1 MNSVGHTFYVKDG
14 GLHFQYNAL
23 GDTYRV
29 SGPLSLA
36 PGEHSLVAR
45 FERDG
50 KGGVLT
56 LATDG
61 TDIAS
66 GPIPKLVRMLGSTGL
81 DIGRDAMSP
90 KTADYAAPFPFTGT
104 IHRATFEIH
113 SRRSAADVEA
123 HAKMELARE

>member
-1 MNSVGHTFYVKDG
+1 M
-14 GLHFQYNAL
+14 
-23 GDTYRV
+23 
-29 SGPLSLA
+29 
-36 PGEHSLVAR
+36 AR

-81 DIGRDAMSP
+81 DFGSDPMSP
-90 KTADYAAPFPFTGT
+90 KSDDYVAPFPFTGAVR
-104 IHRATFEIH
+104 RAVFEIH
-113 SRRSAADVEA
+113 SRRSAADIEA
-123 HAKMELARE
+123 HAKMEFSRE